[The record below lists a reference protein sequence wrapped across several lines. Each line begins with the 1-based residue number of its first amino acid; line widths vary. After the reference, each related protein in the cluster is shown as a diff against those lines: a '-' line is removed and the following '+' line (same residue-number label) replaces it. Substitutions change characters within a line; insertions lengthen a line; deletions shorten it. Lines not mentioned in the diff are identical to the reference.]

1 MLKKKF
7 RYNPETLT
15 FQPDSPVL
23 RVRLIRSLPVLGIAL
38 VFVLTTLHLFQNK
51 FKSPTVLKFEK
62 QKAEYSLKFRYLS
75 DKIQSAS
82 AVLEHIQYND
92 DHIYRTY
99 FEVPPLPASQRDAG
113 FGGNAGSPGFY
124 GTEFISLLRELD
136 EELNSLSKKLN
147 IQSKSYKEIMEL
159 IKVKEKRL
167 AARPAIQPLSI
178 KDLTR
183 FGSAFG
189 MRMHPILQVNKMH
202 EGIDLTAPRGTPVYA
217 TADGTI
223 GFASFT
229 TGGYGNKIIIDH
241 GYGYQTLY
249 GHLFKMNVAPGDKV
263 KRGDVIGTVGSTGL
277 STTPH
282 LHYEVIVNNRKV
294 NPIHYYANDLSA
306 DEFDKMIR
314 LLSEADPSF
323 DIN

>member
-1 MLKKKF
+1 MGLALMVF
-7 RYNPETLT
+7 FTT
-15 FQPDSPVL
+15 FY
-23 RVRLIRSLPVLGIAL
+23 
-38 VFVLTTLHLFQNK
+38 LFENK
-51 FKSPTVLKFEK
+51 IKSPTVLKFEK
-62 QKAEYSLKFRYLS
+62 QKAGYLLKFRYLS
-75 DKIQSAS
+75 GKIQRAS
-82 AVLEHIQYND
+82 AILEHIQYND

-99 FEVPPLPASQRDAG
+99 FEVPPLPASTRDAG
-113 FGGNAGSPGFY
+113 FGGNAGSPGFN
-124 GTEFISLLRELD
+124 GTEFSSFLRELD

-147 IQSKSYKEIMEL
+147 IQSRSYAEIMEL

-167 AARPAIQPLSI
+167 AARPAIQPVSI

-189 MRMHPILQVNKMH
+189 MRLHPILQVNKMH

-217 TADGTI
+217 TADGTVS
-223 GFASFT
+223 FAAFT
-229 TGGYGNKIIIDH
+229 TGGYGNKIIINH

-249 GHLFKMNVAPGDKV
+249 GHLFKIQVAPGDMV

-306 DEFDKMIR
+306 DEFDKMIK